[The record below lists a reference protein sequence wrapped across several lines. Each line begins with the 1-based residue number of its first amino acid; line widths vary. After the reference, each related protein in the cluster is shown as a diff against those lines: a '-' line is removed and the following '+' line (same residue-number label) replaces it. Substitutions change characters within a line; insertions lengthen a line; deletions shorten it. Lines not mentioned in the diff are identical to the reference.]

1 MDINLQGKRAFV
13 CGSTQGIGKAAA
25 LELASLG
32 ADVILIARNE
42 AVLQTVL
49 SELPAPASQNHQYL
63 VADFTQPNLLK
74 EIVSDFLAETN
85 PIHILINNTGGPPGG
100 PITEATS

>member
-25 LELASLG
+25 IELAGLG
-32 ADVILIARNE
+32 AEVVLIARNE

-49 SELPAPASQNHQYL
+49 SELPTTSSQNHQYL
-63 VADFTQPNLLK
+63 VADFTQPELLK
-74 EIVSDFLAETN
+74 EVVTDFLTETN
-85 PIHILINNTGGPPGG
+85 PIHILINNTGGPR
-100 PITEATS
+100 